1 MPRKKKESAA
11 KEAPITEKAVK
22 TKLPEF
28 YQAVGRRKESTAR
41 VRLYTATKDEV
52 TLGEKKVKKGEM
64 IVNKRRVGEYFAGA
78 VSEKLYMEPFRT
90 TNTAG
95 RFVVSAIIS
104 GGGLYGQLGAF
115 IHGVS
120 RALEKV
126 DKDKF
131 RPILKKK
138 NFLTRD
144 PRRKERRKAG
154 NAQKARAKKQSPK
167 R

>member
-1 MPRKKKESAA
+1 MPRIKKE
-11 KEAPITEKAVK
+11 KTEIKIRKPAEKK
-22 TKLPEF
+22 TTKQPEF

-41 VRLYTATKDEV
+41 VRLYTTTKDEII
-52 TLGEKKVKKGEM
+52 LDEKKVKKGEM
-64 IVNKRRVGEYFAGA
+64 VVNKRPVQQYFSGV

-115 IHGVS
+115 IHGIS

-126 DKDKF
+126 DKEKF

-138 NFLTRD
+138 NLLTRD